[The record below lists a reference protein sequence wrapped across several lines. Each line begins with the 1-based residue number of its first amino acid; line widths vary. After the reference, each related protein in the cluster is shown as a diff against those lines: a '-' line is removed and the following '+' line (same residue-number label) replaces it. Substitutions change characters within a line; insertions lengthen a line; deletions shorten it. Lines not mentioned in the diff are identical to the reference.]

1 MYGNPAFECD
11 GAQIRACSR
20 QLATVV
26 TVTGD
31 LNDANLDRVS
41 QYTKRFV
48 LREKPVVLDLSGVSS
63 ATPHIISLLSDVDD
77 ACFAVAAAEVVAA
90 ARGHGPEGLPDEIV
104 DWLDDSASSV
114 TVPDAVLAR
123 KAVARVR
130 ENSELQELWGE
141 NGSENDWDREM
152 ASLLARLAAAAAA

>member
-1 MYGNPAFECD
+1 MYGNPAIEYD
-11 GAQIRACSR
+11 GAQVRACSR

-31 LNDANLDRVS
+31 LNDVNLDKVS

-77 ACFAVAAAEVVAA
+77 ACTAAGVEWSLIASPAVS
-90 ARGHGPEGLPDEIV
+90 R
-104 DWLDDSASSV
+104 
-114 TVPDAVLAR
+114 AVH
-123 KAVARVR
+123 
-130 ENSELQELWGE
+130 SF
-141 NGSENDWDREM
+141 D
-152 ASLLARLAAAAAA
+152 ARLELPTVESVADALHNFADAIAERRRLLPLLTKSA

>member
-1 MYGNPAFECD
+1 MYGNPAFDCD

-31 LNDANLDRVS
+31 LDDANLEKVS

-63 ATPHIISLLSDVDD
+63 ATPHIVS
-77 ACFAVAAAEVVAA
+77 AAVRCRRRLQRRGCRMVV
-90 ARGHGPEGLPDEIV
+90 
-104 DWLDDSASSV
+104 
-114 TVPDAVLAR
+114 
-123 KAVARVR
+123 
-130 ENSELQELWGE
+130 
-141 NGSENDWDREM
+141 DREPTGHP
-152 ASLLARLAAAAAA
+152 RGPHFRRPV